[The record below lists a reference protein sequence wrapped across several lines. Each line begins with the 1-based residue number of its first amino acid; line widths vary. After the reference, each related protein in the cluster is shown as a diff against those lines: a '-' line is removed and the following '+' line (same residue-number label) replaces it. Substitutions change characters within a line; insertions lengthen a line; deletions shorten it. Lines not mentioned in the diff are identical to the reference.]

1 MRSFFKIFFASLLSL
16 LIFSL
21 ICLFVAIAFVSAL
34 ASKDKPDIPSKSVLV
49 IDLGKN
55 YHEQMQNNPLSV
67 VSGENNVPGLFDV
80 VRLINYAK
88 TDDHISGIYIKAD
101 QNANGFA
108 SSNELRNAILDFKSS
123 KKFVLAY
130 GDVMTQ
136 GAYFVANTADKIYL
150 NPSGELDWKGFAVS
164 LVFVKDLLDKLDI
177 QPQIFYAGKFKSAT
191 EIFRVN
197 KMTPEN
203 RLQTTQWLGDIY
215 NYFLVQ
221 SSKARG
227 IDTATLHNLANTAA
241 IQNANDA
248 VQNRLVDELKYDDQL
263 KTELKRRLNIGKT
276 DKLSLVDVDTY
287 NEAVNVRKYGKDRI
301 AVIYAQGDIVDGK
314 GDNDNIGGDR
324 FRDMIRKARLDNSV
338 KAIVMRVNSGGG
350 SALASDIIWR
360 ELQMAK
366 QDGKPVVVSFGDVAA
381 SGGYYISCGA
391 DSIFANPNTIT
402 GSIGVFGI
410 IPNMGGFF
418 KNKLGITFDGV
429 KTAPYADG
437 PNIYRPMTET
447 EKQIAQNGV
456 NRIYL
461 QFKERV
467 ATGRKKDVNYIDSI
481 AQGRV
486 WSGNDGL
493 QLGLVDRIG
502 SLQDAINCAA
512 RMAKVDKYG
521 LREYPESKSW
531 LENLLHKEKAEP
543 AAMIREQL
551 GEEQYKIYNEM
562 LRLKQMT
569 SSTQARVPFQFFI
582 H

>member
-67 VSGENNVPGLFDV
+67 VSGEKNVPGLFDV

-101 QNANGFA
+101 ENANGFA

-164 LVFVKDLLDKLDI
+164 LVFVKDMLDKLDI
-177 QPQIFYAGKFKSAT
+177 QPQIFYAGKYKSAT

-197 KMTPEN
+197 QMTPEN

-350 SALASDIIWR
+350 SALASDIMWR